1 MFFSTRVFLMCTFFI
16 FFVQGIEESELLD
29 VDIKPHIKSSVD
41 THAVSLLT
49 RLKSLNGDYVVTVA
63 NIHVAYDKFKR
74 QDKQCLQVR
83 RLIRVRFGK
92 VFNSWM
98 FSSRKYIWHS

>member
-1 MFFSTRVFLMCTFFI
+1 MWCFDLFFFFI

-29 VDIKPHIKSSVD
+29 ADIKPYIKSSVD
-41 THAVSLLT
+41 SHAVSLLT
-49 RLKSLNGDYVVTVA
+49 RLKSLNGNYVVTVA

-83 RLIRVRFGK
+83 HLIRIR
-92 VFNSWM
+92 
-98 FSSRKYIWHS
+98 IWNFF